1 MVTSFQLVLQQVPKF
16 FNSKT
21 ETCLLLHE
29 KHVTEGQTS
38 ESDCEETHLFCCPC
52 QIAYYFLTCRRLRW
66 MVSEEMKNI
75 LRILNEKHREDVI
88 LGSLHMKTVLK
99 WIIKR
104 L

>member
-1 MVTSFQLVLQQVPKF
+1 
-16 FNSKT
+16 
-21 ETCLLLHE
+21 
-29 KHVTEGQTS
+29 
-38 ESDCEETHLFCCPC
+38 
-52 QIAYYFLTCRRLRW
+52 